1 MKSMKLT
8 NRTLLVATAALAVAV
23 AGAACSGGSDA
34 SAEATQAQASKS
46 ADSSASREEATELA
60 TAEFRVE
67 GMTCGG
73 CAIAT
78 EMAVKK
84 LDGVESAD
92 AEYLGEG
99 KSGRCTVTYDPSLVG
114 TEQIASAIEGAG
126 YAPTLA
132 TTSSG
137 S

>member
-1 MKSMKLT
+1 MKSTTFT
-8 NRTLLVATAALAVAV
+8 NGTLLATVAVVVAV
-23 AGAACSGGSDA
+23 AGAACSGGPDG
-34 SAEATQAQASKS
+34 SAETTQARASTS
-46 ADSSASREEATELA
+46 AGTPASREAAAELA
-60 TAEFRVE
+60 TAEFRVK

-99 KSGRCTVTYDPSLVG
+99 ESGRCTVTYDPSLVSA
-114 TEQIASAIEGAG
+114 EQIASAIEGAG

-132 TTSSG
+132 STSSG